1 MRLRQ
6 RQRGSVD
13 LRGAIGGIPGWR
25 ARLADAD
32 LSPGDRVVRGV
43 LLVAAIIPVLTLL
56 FLTAEMV
63 QSAVP
68 ALVYAGGSFFTGQ
81 LFTFGNLYA
90 TGQTVSHGIH
100 APLGAAYGALP
111 FIVGTLAS
119 SMIALAIALPV
130 SVGAVLALVERVPRR
145 LQPGL
150 SVFLELL
157 AGIPS
162 VAYGFWGVLY
172 FGPALAQHLY
182 PVLSRLGV
190 VLPFMR
196 GPVGAGEGLL
206 TTSLIL
212 AVMIVPIIAAT
223 TRELVRTV
231 PILAKEGALAL
242 GMTPYETVRV
252 VTLPFIRNGILAA
265 AILGWARAL
274 GETMAVLMISGDF
287 LNALPANVYSPFS
300 TIAATIVDLLDSA
313 LTDPTGMAVHA
324 LAAIG
329 LVLLVIT
336 LATNLVGR
344 MIIRRV
350 TTGVLPVGRGI

>member
-1 MRLRQ
+1 MRLRLRQ
-6 RQRGSVD
+6 RSSTG
-13 LRGAIGGIPGWR
+13 LGA
-25 ARLADAD
+25 DDD
-32 LSPGDRVVRGV
+32 LSRTDRVVRA
-43 LLVAAIIPVLTLL
+43 LLLLTALIPVLALL
-56 FLTAEMV
+56 FLAAEMV
-63 QSAVP
+63 NSAVP
-68 ALVYAGGSFFTGQ
+68 ALVYAGGDLFTQQ

-90 TGQTVSHGIH
+90 TAETVSHGIH

-111 FIVGTLAS
+111 FIVGTLLS
-119 SMIALAIALPV
+119 SAIALAIAVPI

-145 LQPGL
+145 FQPAL

-162 VAYGFWGVLY
+162 VAYGFWGILY

-182 PVLSRLGV
+182 PALSRLGV

-206 TTSLIL
+206 TAAVIL
-212 AVMIVPIIAAT
+212 AVMIIPIIAAT

-231 PILAKEGALAL
+231 PVLAKEGAVAL
-242 GMTPYETVRV
+242 GMTPYETART

-265 AILGWARAL
+265 SVLGWARAL
-274 GETMAVLMISGDF
+274 GETMAVLMISG
-287 LNALPANVYSPFS
+287 NALNILPQNIYSPFS

-329 LVLLVIT
+329 LILLAIT
-336 LATNLVGR
+336 LATNLAGR
-344 MIIRRV
+344 AIIRRV